1 MTPNRPDP
9 EQDRPA
15 APPGTTASDATLD
28 RGSEPEIA
36 FQAPAEGPGEALDEG
51 AMTDAADPAVMRSSA
66 IMAVGTIVSRI
77 TGVGR
82 DIAIVA
88 AIGFGTLADAYTLG
102 NTLPNTIYLLLV
114 GGTLS
119 AVFVPQLVRHL
130 KSDPDGGDAYAN
142 RLLTLTSLVLLV
154 IAVASVLLAP
164 WIVSLYVPQDYPPA
178 NYELAVAFARL
189 CLPQIFF
196 YGIYTMQ
203 AQVLNSRGHFGM
215 PMFAPIANNV
225 IVIAMAFAFLAI
237 AGTSATVESI
247 TPGEVALLGVGTTL
261 GVVVQSL
268 ILLPVL
274 RRVDFR
280 IRPRF
285 DFRGS
290 GLGKTAKL
298 AGWTVALVLANQVA
312 LLITARLATQANVLA
327 SEAGS
332 TPEGLMTFD
341 KAYLVFMLP
350 VSVITIS
357 IVTSLLPRMSEQAA
371 EGDLRA
377 VSDQLVSGA
386 RLISAL
392 VLPAGAILIA
402 AGPFVAQLIFGYGA
416 GAGDAAHYTGV
427 VISAFAVGLLPF
439 SLFYLLIRGWYALED
454 TRTPFYVT
462 VVFNGLLIV
471 FMLGFFQV
479 APTGAKVV
487 SLALA
492 ESLAYWIS
500 LVVAWLWL
508 RRKLVHMHT
517 WDTIWALIRM
527 YLAGLLA
534 IPVAFLGTLVA
545 DVLVGAIPGDWLETS
560 SAGRV
565 ILPAVA
571 LGTASIVGFIA
582 YVLFCRLLRVPDVD
596 EVLGMVRA
604 KLPFPARRRT
614 SED

>member
-1 MTPNRPDP
+1 M
-9 EQDRPA
+9 
-15 APPGTTASDATLD
+15 
-28 RGSEPEIA
+28 
-36 FQAPAEGPGEALDEG
+36 
-51 AMTDAADPAVMRSSA
+51 
-66 IMAVGTIVSRI
+66 
-77 TGVGR
+77 
-82 DIAIVA
+82 
-88 AIGFGTLADAYTLG
+88 
-102 NTLPNTIYLLLV
+102 
-114 GGTLS
+114 
-119 AVFVPQLVRHL
+119 
-130 KSDPDGGDAYAN
+130 
-142 RLLTLTSLVLLV
+142 
-154 IAVASVLLAP
+154 
-164 WIVSLYVPQDYPPA
+164 
-178 NYELAVAFARL
+178 
-189 CLPQIFF
+189 
-196 YGIYTMQ
+196 
-203 AQVLNSRGHFGM
+203 
-215 PMFAPIANNV
+215 
-225 IVIAMAFAFLAI
+225 
-237 AGTSATVESI
+237 
-247 TPGEVALLGVGTTL
+247 
-261 GVVVQSL
+261 
-268 ILLPVL
+268 L

-439 SLFYLLIRGWYALED
+439 SLFYLLIRGWYARQGHSHAVLRD
-454 TRTPFYVT
+454 GGVQRPADR
-462 VVFNGLLIV
+462 

-479 APTGAKVV
+479 APTGPR
-487 SLALA
+487 S
-492 ESLAYWIS
+492 S
-500 LVVAWLWL
+500 AWRSPSPWPTGS
-508 RRKLVHMHT
+508 RWSWRGCGCGANFVHMHT

-582 YVLFCRLLRVPDVD
+582 YVLFCRPLRVPDVD